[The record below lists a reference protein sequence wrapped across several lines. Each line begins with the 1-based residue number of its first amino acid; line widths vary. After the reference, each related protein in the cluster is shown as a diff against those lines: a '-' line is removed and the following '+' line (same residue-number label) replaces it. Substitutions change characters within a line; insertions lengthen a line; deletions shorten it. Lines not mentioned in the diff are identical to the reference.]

1 MLLNITRSKGGQTM
15 KFGQFRGHAE
25 IEAGRLVPGL
35 FLYFT
40 KALHEVKARGLQLSF
55 CFDSPQLGIQ

>member
-1 MLLNITRSKGGQTM
+1 M
-15 KFGQFRGHAE
+15 KFGQFGGHAE